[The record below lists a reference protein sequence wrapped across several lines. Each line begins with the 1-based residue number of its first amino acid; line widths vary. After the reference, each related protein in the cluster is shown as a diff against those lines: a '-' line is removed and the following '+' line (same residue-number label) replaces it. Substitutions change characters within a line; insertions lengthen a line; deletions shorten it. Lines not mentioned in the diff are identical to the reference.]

1 MAIPASPNSVSFS
14 QIQTEMGGSNP
25 ISLSEYYSGG
35 SLVKANLGIFAPN
48 GIPTQNQI
56 SVNDFRGAENTS
68 EFWTVAVNF
77 TQTTPALVGGTVQGK
92 GLLAGPA
99 LPDNT
104 PDNGRIMKTSRLDEV
119 AYTQPDAPKGDPP
132 SPVSFAI
139 NFNTNTLIIPGG
151 IATPNANNNT
161 DSFKF
166 ITDAGIRTYQR
177 SAATYNAASTT
188 MHIWRWPNSPF
199 GGQTTRNVTFDCN

>member
-1 MAIPASPNSVSFS
+1 
-14 QIQTEMGGSNP
+14 
-25 ISLSEYYSGG
+25 
-35 SLVKANLGIFAPN
+35 
-48 GIPTQNQI
+48 
-56 SVNDFRGAENTS
+56 
-68 EFWTVAVNF
+68 
-77 TQTTPALVGGTVQGK
+77 
-92 GLLAGPA
+92 
-99 LPDNT
+99 
-104 PDNGRIMKTSRLDEV
+104 MKTSRLDEV

>member
-77 TQTTPALVGGTVQGK
+77 TQTTPALVVVLFKVKVFFLVLLCPTIHLITVE
-92 GLLAGPA
+92 L
-99 LPDNT
+99 
-104 PDNGRIMKTSRLDEV
+104 
-119 AYTQPDAPKGDPP
+119 
-132 SPVSFAI
+132 
-139 NFNTNTLIIPGG
+139 
-151 IATPNANNNT
+151 
-161 DSFKF
+161 
-166 ITDAGIRTYQR
+166 
-177 SAATYNAASTT
+177 
-188 MHIWRWPNSPF
+188 
-199 GGQTTRNVTFDCN
+199 